1 MNVFTLPP
9 YIRRGI
15 SSQLH
20 EKIMDHAIGL
30 GYTAFELHA
39 TKAGEH
45 MYLQNGFVAH
55 GEPTYRRYFPKG
67 QRY

>member
-1 MNVFTLPP
+1 
-9 YIRRGI
+9 
-15 SSQLH
+15 
-20 EKIMDHAIGL
+20 MDHAIGL